1 MSIGLTGKYNVIS
14 CFYCFLLALIN
25 QSWNQASAK
34 PTIWSVGFF
43 IKHKWMTKVRNLWWY
58 RTLNWKSSNLDQL
71 YELYLS
77 TDRIFFY
84 NNYWRNYYVF
94 KWYDTFSTSTRTL
107 IIFLKR
113 SNFVTKWY
121 FKCIL
126 VIILY
131 IFVYRFWFFF
141 HYIYL
146 N

>member
-94 KWYDTFSTSTRTL
+94 KWYDILSPRVHGLLLFSWNVQILLQNDILNVYWSL
-107 IIFLKR
+107 
-113 SNFVTKWY
+113 Y
-121 FKCIL
+121 FISL
-126 VIILY
+126 FID
-131 IFVYRFWFFF
+131 FEFFF
-141 HYIYL
+141 TIYT
-146 N
+146 